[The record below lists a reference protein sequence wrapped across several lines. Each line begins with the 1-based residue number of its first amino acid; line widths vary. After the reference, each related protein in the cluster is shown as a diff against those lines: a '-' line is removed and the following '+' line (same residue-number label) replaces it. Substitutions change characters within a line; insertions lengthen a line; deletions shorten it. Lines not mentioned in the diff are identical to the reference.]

1 MVCKG
6 DGMVC
11 ASEGMSYEVMVK
23 GGKVMMGWFV
33 KVKVLGECVKV
44 NG

>member
-33 KVKVLGECVKV
+33 
-44 NG
+44 